1 MLRAWSASGRPAHL
15 LAYAHGAYPFET
27 PYVVHRVPDFPKVR
41 SLRSG
46 PTWGKVAL
54 DARSVATTRI
64 LARRLR
70 PSAIIAHHIEAAL
83 VTLAANVAPVYYV
96 AHTSLSRELPVYVP
110 GLPRAAV
117 SALGDAAEHWVCR
130 RAAGV
135 AAVAPALARL
145 LPNACHIPVPWP
157 SRFDRPPKSVARA
170 ALRLPDDARVCLY
183 AGNLD
188 RYQGWEHLLDAIA
201 QLRQVDPSARFLV
214 ATESD
219 VAPVRRA
226 ARVLGLADSVDFRR
240 LSSERARMHV
250 HAAADVAWVPRR
262 TEGGLPIK
270 MLDAF
275 ARHVPVVAMERAT
288 AGLAVHGACTVVR
301 NDEPSA
307 IVAATRRLFDDP
319 AEAHASCSRASSYL
333 ASRHSARAY
342 VEAIRRWIDEDAA
355 TPAAAKQTV
364 QRRRAAPELRAR

>member
-15 LAYAHGAYPFET
+15 LAYTHGAYPLET
-27 PYVVHRVPDFPKVR
+27 PYVVHRVPDFPRVR

-46 PTWGKVAL
+46 PTWGKIAL
-54 DARSVATTRI
+54 DARGVAATRT

-70 PSAIIAHHIEAAL
+70 PTAIIAHHIEAAI

-110 GLPRAAV
+110 GLPRTAV
-117 SALGDAAEHWVCR
+117 SAIGDAAERWVCR

-135 AAVAPALARL
+135 AAVAPSLARL
-145 LPNACHIPVPWP
+145 LPKARHVPVPWP

-201 QLRQVDPSARFLV
+201 QLRRVDEDARLLI
-214 ATESD
+214 ATESN
-219 VAPVRRA
+219 VAPVRSA
-226 ARVLGLADSVDFRR
+226 ARVLGIADAVDFRR

-275 ARHVPVVAMERAT
+275 ARQVPVVAMERAT
-288 AGLAVHGACTVVR
+288 AGLAVHGACTVVL

-307 IVAATRRLFDDP
+307 IVAATMRLFDDP
-319 AEAHASCSRASSYL
+319 TEAQASCSRASSYL
-333 ASRHSARAY
+333 ADRHSTGAY
-342 VEAIRRWIDEDAA
+342 VDAIRGWIDEEA
-355 TPAAAKQTV
+355 TTRAGAKQTV
-364 QRRRAAPELRAR
+364 QRRQAAPELRAR